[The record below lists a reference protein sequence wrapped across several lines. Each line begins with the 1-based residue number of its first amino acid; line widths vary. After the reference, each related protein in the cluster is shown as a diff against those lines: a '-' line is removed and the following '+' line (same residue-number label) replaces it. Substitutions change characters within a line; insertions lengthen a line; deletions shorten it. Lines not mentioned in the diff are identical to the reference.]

1 MANLVY
7 DYFKKALL
15 VGSINLNGAG
25 SLGGTADA
33 VYVALVS
40 NSYTPNAA
48 TDIYLSNLSQ
58 VVTPSNYVAYF
69 ALSSPGVTYDTGL
82 HQGILTGS
90 NILLATV
97 TFGTTV
103 RAAVLFMTS
112 PLGNAS
118 APLIAYIDFTTDQ
131 AVTAGT
137 FQIQWAAGGIL
148 ALT

>member
-15 VGSINLNGAG
+15 VGSLNLGVGG
-25 SLGGTADA
+25 SLGGTSDA
-33 VYVALVS
+33 IYIALVS

-48 TDIYLSNLSQ
+48 TDSYLSNISQ
-58 VVTPSNYVAYF
+58 VVTPSNYVPYF
-69 ALSSPGVTYDTGL
+69 ALSSPGVIYDTSL

-90 NILLATV
+90 NILLATI
-97 TFGTTV
+97 TFGTSV
-103 RAAVLFMTS
+103 RAAVLFVTS
-112 PLGNAS
+112 PLGNSS
-118 APLIAYIDFTTDQ
+118 APLLAYVDFVTDQ

-137 FQIQWAAGGIL
+137 FQITWAAGGIL